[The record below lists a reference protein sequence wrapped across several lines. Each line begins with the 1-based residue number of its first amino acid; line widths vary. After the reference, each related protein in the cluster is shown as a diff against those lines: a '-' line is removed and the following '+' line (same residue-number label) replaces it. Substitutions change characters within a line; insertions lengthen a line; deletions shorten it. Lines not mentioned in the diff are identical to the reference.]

1 MLTKQQILK
10 TLAEHADVLRQYG
23 VRRIGVFGS
32 YLHGNFKESS
42 DIDLLVEFREKSFDN
57 YMDLKFYLEDLF
69 ERRIDLVPADF
80 LKPRF
85 KPVVLG
91 EVEYAAGF

>member
-1 MLTKQQILK
+1 MLTKQQILE
-10 TLAEHADVLRQYG
+10 TLTEHANTLRQYG

-32 YLHGNFKESS
+32 YLHGNVKETS

-57 YMDLKFYLEDLF
+57 YMDLKFYLKDLF
-69 ERRIDLVPADF
+69 QRQVDLVPADSV
-80 LKPRF
+80 KSRF
-85 KPVVLG
+85 RPVLG

>member
-1 MLTKQQILK
+1 MLTKQQILE
-10 TLAEHADVLRQYG
+10 TLTEHANTLRQYG

-32 YLHGNFKESS
+32 YLHGNVKETS

-69 ERRIDLVPADF
+69 QRQIDLVPADS

-85 KPVVLG
+85 KPVLG